1 MAGPRRSLTGPLPHP
16 EVVVAASP
24 SPASRSPL
32 RIAGIALLGVGVIA
46 AFAGLISTTQ
56 GDGNGTVAQA
66 PTSSAQVLD
75 PTAEAAL
82 PTAPAS
88 PAPDAAATAPFV
100 PGSTAD
106 GSTGE
111 GAPPASAPAAVPE
124 QPPVIAAPAPGQ
136 TGPDGTGGGA
146 AAQAP
151 AGGQPAVRAPL
162 RVYNNSLVPGLA
174 ARAAE
179 NFKSAGWTIDEVGGF
194 QGRLLESA
202 AYYRPGTAEEAA
214 AKELAAQFE
223 LVAKPRFAEIQ
234 GARPGVIV
242 ILIRDYAERG
252 KS

>member
-32 RIAGIALLGVGVIA
+32 RMAGIALLGVGVIA

-56 GDGNGTVAQA
+56 SDGNGTVAQA

-100 PGSTAD
+100 PGSTGD

-111 GAPPASAPAAVPE
+111 GAPPAS
-124 QPPVIAAPAPGQ
+124 
-136 TGPDGTGGGA
+136 
-146 AAQAP
+146 
-151 AGGQPAVRAPL
+151 
-162 RVYNNSLVPGLA
+162 
-174 ARAAE
+174 
-179 NFKSAGWTIDEVGGF
+179 
-194 QGRLLESA
+194 
-202 AYYRPGTAEEAA
+202 GTAAGAEAA
-214 AKELAAQFE
+214 ITSI
-223 LVAKPRFAEIQ
+223 VSID
-234 GARPGVIV
+234 ARP
-242 ILIRDYAERG
+242 LNE
-252 KS
+252 

>member
-1 MAGPRRSLTGPLPHP
+1 M
-16 EVVVAASP
+16 AASP

-32 RIAGIALLGVGVIA
+32 RMAGIALLGVGVIA

-100 PGSTAD
+100 PGSTGD

-124 QPPVIAAPAPGQ
+124 QPPVVAAPAPDQ
-136 TGPDGTGGGA
+136 TGPDGTGGGGTG
-146 AAQAP
+146 AQAP
-151 AGGQPAVRAPL
+151 GGGQPAVRAPL

-194 QGRLLESA
+194 QGRLVESA

>member
-1 MAGPRRSLTGPLPHP
+1 
-16 EVVVAASP
+16 
-24 SPASRSPL
+24 
-32 RIAGIALLGVGVIA
+32 
-46 AFAGLISTTQ
+46 
-56 GDGNGTVAQA
+56 
-66 PTSSAQVLD
+66 VLD

-82 PTAPAS
+82 PTAPAPVS
-88 PAPDAAATAPFV
+88 PAPDAGATAPFV

-124 QPPVIAAPAPGQ
+124 QPPVVAAPAPGA
-136 TGPDGTGGGA
+136 TGGGGSG
-146 AAQAP
+146 AQAP
-151 AGGQPAVRAPL
+151 AGGGQPAVRAPL

-202 AYYRPGTAEEAA
+202 AYYRPGTDEEAA
-214 AKELAAQFE
+214 AKALADQFD